1 MHNDPVG
8 LIIQISSVQ
17 AECHDHEYALAWC
30 RIIQNILESI
40 CIMDEAG
47 DYDDRPGDAVDS
59 VQRFVA
65 IATNSILQRL
75 F

>member
-1 MHNDPVG
+1 
-8 LIIQISSVQ
+8 
-17 AECHDHEYALAWC
+17 
-30 RIIQNILESI
+30 
-40 CIMDEAG
+40 MDEAG

-59 VQRFVA
+59 MQRFVA